1 VQINQQ
7 RRERLAIDAVK
18 FVRRVRYVETRSLN
32 LEASASWQNIGLK
45 RASSTSLG
53 QIPLTEPDLVSELS
67 ALVKELRQGGYEIR
81 IGIDELDKLVSGDD
95 AERFLTGIKVLF
107 SIRDCSFI
115 LTISEN
121 ASAQFARRGMPV
133 RDVFD
138 SSLDAVVMVQ
148 PLTFREAKRLIRA
161 RMSSGPS
168 ERMSDS
174 QVLLCHCLAG
184 GLPRDLLR
192 FCRQLGEV
200 NSKLGCSGT
209 LDKVL
214 VDLLN
219 SEVRVRLDGVL
230 AALQSREERS
240 SASAFIGDLEMIDD
254 AYRNDRTLE
263 ALGKFLSDD
272 RGFYAFCR
280 PINDDG
286 RLNNSNNG
294 KDADWIHET
303 RRQLYSY
310 LYFIQTVREAFGPDW
325 RLVEG
330 NESNVDKILP
340 VFDLLASARRQI
352 EADAAAGWRRT
363 TQVRVKLGLALL
375 DVSPSVKERGKPSS
389 EQAS

>member
-1 VQINQQ
+1 
-7 RRERLAIDAVK
+7 
-18 FVRRVRYVETRSLN
+18 
-32 LEASASWQNIGLK
+32 
-45 RASSTSLG
+45 
-53 QIPLTEPDLVSELS
+53 
-67 ALVKELRQGGYEIR
+67 
-81 IGIDELDKLVSGDD
+81 
-95 AERFLTGIKVLF
+95 
-107 SIRDCSFI
+107 
-115 LTISEN
+115 
-121 ASAQFARRGMPV
+121 MPV

-240 SASAFIGDLEMIDD
+240 SASAFIGDLEIIDD